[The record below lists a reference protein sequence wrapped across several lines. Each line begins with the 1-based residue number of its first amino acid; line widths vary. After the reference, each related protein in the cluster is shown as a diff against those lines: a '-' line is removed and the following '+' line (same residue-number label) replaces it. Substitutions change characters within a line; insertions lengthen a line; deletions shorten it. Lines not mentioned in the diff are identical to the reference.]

1 MKAKKMKS
9 MTSSLLP
16 KGENELERSRRSA
29 VVVNG
34 DGDGNGCDNS
44 SLKESPPGAADA
56 STTVLQ

>member
-1 MKAKKMKS
+1 MKS

-34 DGDGNGCDNS
+34 DGNGCDNS

>member
-1 MKAKKMKS
+1 MKS